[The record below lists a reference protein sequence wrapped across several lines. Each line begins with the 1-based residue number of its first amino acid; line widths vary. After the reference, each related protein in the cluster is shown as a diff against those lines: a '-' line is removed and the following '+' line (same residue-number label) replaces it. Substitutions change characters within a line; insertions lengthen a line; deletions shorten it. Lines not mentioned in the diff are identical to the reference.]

1 MATEIKVPDLGTT
14 VEEVKLIRWLKQEGD
29 SVKRGEALC
38 EIETD
43 KAAVDLE
50 SFAEGVLLKRLIDD
64 DTMVAVG
71 DVIAYVGE
79 AGETIE

>member
-29 SVKRGEALC
+29 PVQRGEALC

-50 SFAEGVLLKRLIDD
+50 SYAEGILLKRLVDNEA
-64 DTMVAVG
+64 MVAIG
-71 DVIAYVGE
+71 TVIAHVGQP
-79 AGETIE
+79 GETIE